1 MWSIALTCI
10 SPRVNRLYYSII
22 ILFRSLS
29 SGDVLSNAGSLK
41 AWAVKAVVATLDRYS
56 YFFLKIH
63 PWSPGCLSYDGM
75 PFSVLLSS
83 DILSFNSHGKT
94 LWAGLECFQSFV
106 QFVVVFSHFVMDLQ
120 MHQYATSIPNGLFK

>member
-56 YFFLKIH
+56 YFFFKNT
-63 PWSPGCLSYDGM
+63 SMVARLSLIRRYA
-75 PFSVLLSS
+75 
-83 DILSFNSHGKT
+83 ILGFIIVGYII
-94 LWAGLECFQSFV
+94 FQF
-106 QFVVVFSHFVMDLQ
+106 
-120 MHQYATSIPNGLFK
+120 TR